1 MPPPDPITLLPRY
14 TSSFGGMGFD
24 VRTNGYSSKVEGNRT
39 VRAVPWANTY
49 NVVIQYG
56 GLQPL
61 TRRYR
66 ALVYSEADYLALAL
80 LVNTTGELVTPRE
93 STPTL
98 ASLDSVER
106 DETDPTSPVGQTSI
120 TLNFTMAQ

>member
-1 MPPPDPITLLPRY
+1 MPQTIPGFPSGY
-14 TSSFGGMGFD
+14 TASFGGLGFD

-66 ALVYSEADYLALAL
+66 ALVYSEADFLALAL
-80 LVNTTGELVTPRE
+80 LVNNTALLQTPRE
-93 STPTL
+93 PTPTL
-98 ASLDSVER
+98 ASLDSIER
-106 DETDPTSPVGQTSI
+106 EDTDPNTPDGQTAI
-120 TLNFTMAQ
+120 MLNFTMVQ